1 MKSCLNVSFA
11 TLAGLTALTSVN
23 VHAHGWVEYPSAR
36 QNTCYLDGGFWDDQI
51 PNAACQAAFDQ
62 SGAYP
67 FVQRNEVAAN
77 VANYRDMAHV
87 HAIVRDGTLCSA
99 GDSAKAGLDVASPHW
114 QKTALSLDANNQFEL
129 VFNATAPHNPSY
141 WQFYL
146 SKPEYD
152 SSQPLTWS
160 DLDLVDT
167 AGNVAVGSDKK
178 YCIKITLPADRTGE
192 AVLYTRWQREDPAG
206 EGFYNCSDITFNGDG
221 STPTDPTDPTDPG
234 NNLSVLGYYV
244 PQGFGPVESG
254 DTIRFRTF
262 DQNGSEQHDISL
274 AITANN
280 TSEEIWSAEL
290 AGQFNSLTAGAWFIG
305 IWHAE
310 MNHYMY
316 DSSNIHANQVHAPT
330 ANFSYQLSLVKGDT
344 PPPTQPDNAWSADST
359 YEQGDVVTHN
369 GRSWTAQW
377 WTRGEEPGT
386 TGDWGVWR

>member
-1 MKSCLNVSFA
+1 MKSYLNVSFA

-152 SSQPLTWS
+152 
-160 DLDLVDT
+160 
-167 AGNVAVGSDKK
+167 
-178 YCIKITLPADRTGE
+178 
-192 AVLYTRWQREDPAG
+192 
-206 EGFYNCSDITFNGDG
+206 
-221 STPTDPTDPTDPG
+221 
-234 NNLSVLGYYV
+234 
-244 PQGFGPVESG
+244 
-254 DTIRFRTF
+254 
-262 DQNGSEQHDISL
+262 
-274 AITANN
+274 
-280 TSEEIWSAEL
+280 
-290 AGQFNSLTAGAWFIG
+290 
-305 IWHAE
+305 
-310 MNHYMY
+310 
-316 DSSNIHANQVHAPT
+316 
-330 ANFSYQLSLVKGDT
+330 LSLI
-344 PPPTQPDNAWSADST
+344 
-359 YEQGDVVTHN
+359 HI
-369 GRSWTAQW
+369 
-377 WTRGEEPGT
+377 
-386 TGDWGVWR
+386 